1 MAVVQTNPEEI
12 LKKYLWDQS
21 KFGVEEATAI
31 SRAFHNSIRARVRQ
45 KFEASGLEWKDFVF
59 GDRNCLL
66 TEKDFADVEAQLL
79 ATGYRFD
86 VSATISAK
94 EAPEKHKPLKGQHEL
109 EINTEVKDGRIQV
122 GVGDNT
128 VTLPQSIK
136 GEALYVHT
144 TDEVMALVMEGVPP
158 GRIAI
163 IDDSGGTLTAPIL
176 EQFAAVI
183 CMGGSVRSHL
193 SILCREYGIPC
204 FMNAKIGGI
213 NNGDPLEMN
222 CAAPAKSALDCQKGI
237 ERTAEIWKLV

>member
-1 MAVVQTNPEEI
+1 M
-12 LKKYLWDQS
+12 KRYLWDQS
-21 KFGVEEATAI
+21 KYAVEESTFT
-31 SRAFHNSIRARVRQ
+31 SRAFHNSLRALVRQ
-45 KFEASGLEWKDFVF
+45 RFEASGMEWKDFVF

-94 EAPEKHKPLKGQHEL
+94 EAPEKHKPLTGQHER
-109 EINTEVKDGRIQV
+109 TVDAEVKDGRMQV

-128 VTLPQSIK
+128 VTYPTSIK

-144 TDEVMALVMEGVPP
+144 TDEVMTLVMEGVPP

-176 EQFAAVI
+176 EEFAAVI

-213 NNGDPLEMN
+213 NNGDQLEMN
-222 CAAPAKSALDCQKGI
+222 CAAPAKSAVDCQKGI